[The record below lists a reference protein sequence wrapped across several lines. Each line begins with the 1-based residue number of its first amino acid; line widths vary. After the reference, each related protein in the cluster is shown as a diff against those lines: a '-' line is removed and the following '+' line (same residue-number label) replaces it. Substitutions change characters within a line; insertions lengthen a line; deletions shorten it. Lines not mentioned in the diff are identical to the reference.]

1 MKLFRNVRQGFV
13 EQGNVKKYIPYA
25 IGEILLVMIG
35 ILLAFQVSTWNDN
48 RIKKNNEKIYYQN
61 IKDQISDDKILIQNQ
76 IQYNNLFLNQYRY
89 ANKIIEKNEREK
101 SDTLGVIIKNL
112 INYSDFDR
120 KGAVYETMVNSGEI
134 KLLKNIEIINLIRSL
149 EERYNYVNRIEDIH
163 KNAVLN
169 FAAPSIAELIKFS
182 NNKIMNIDEVY
193 AFKMQ
198 NLVLIMIRISEE
210 KNGIY
215 SSAIS
220 YIDATLELL
229 DEELETK

>member
-210 KNGIY
+210 KNEIY